1 MGAGRRTQ
9 TVAVT
14 APSGSGSGGGN
25 LGPPRQ
31 RNLGKGELGAVIF
44 GCTNATMAECLNQN
58 LFGLPLQHFRYVKHI
73 EAGMP
78 LFLFNYVGRTMH
90 GIFEAT
96 GDGALNIN
104 PNAWQADK
112 TSRTQFPAQVKFS
125 VRQKCSPL
133 IEAVFKEAISDNYFS
148 TTHFMFELTHTQ
160 KDHLLSLFLQ
170 NMQTPLTK
178 FPAPKS
184 TTNSSKLGTQKAVK
198 KSVEVDNDW
207 PQPTTTTTDLSSE
220 WRIKTPPKLERGLTS
235 TTAEEELENFQQLG
249 TDDEIVSADGFYK
262 YSQKYN
268 VLDLYITGSSKD
280 SAATNEP
287 SLYSTIELDKN
298 EQSHAVN
305 GVGKMSNKDLDKAA
319 RQRSILEKLQRL
331 DPSRADISQESQN
344 ITALEKK
351 QPQVLDVSSQGD
363 AQQQLPPWQTELST
377 DRNENSQI
385 NMATEITAL
394 KQEINNLRLHN
405 ERGPSSQTGNG
416 TLETSSIEVSSRTHL
431 LGGSVQKS
439 TTFLQREIYILG
451 GLADTWLESVLVY
464 SPTTNQMRDAA
475 PMLAPRSYAAASLL
489 DNNIYLYG
497 GGDGSSWSD
506 SAECYSITT
515 GRWEVCAPMSL
526 KRGSLGGATVGN
538 CIYAMG
544 GGNGLLHFNE
554 VECYEPVLGTWIPS
568 TKMLEKRFC
577 VAATELNGA
586 IYALG
591 GFNGE
596 DYLRSVERF
605 DPREGLWTQI
615 PAMGSKRG
623 SLSATVLNGKLYAL
637 GGFDGTNFL
646 NTVEIFDPRGHAW
659 MPGLSMTSKR
669 AYGAA
674 VVLDDALY
682 VLGGMEDMSQSF
694 KTSNLKIE
702 RFVEST
708 GWEDMAHDAV
718 KNRSF
723 VAAAVL

>member
-1 MGAGRRTQ
+1 MGAGRRSQ
-9 TVAVT
+9 TIAVT
-14 APSGSGSGGGN
+14 ASSGSGSGGGN

-31 RNLGKGELGAVIF
+31 RNLAKGELGAVIF
-44 GCTNATMAECLNQN
+44 GCTNSTMGECLNQN
-58 LFGLPLQHFRYVKHI
+58 LFGLPSQHFRYVKHI

-78 LFLFNYVGRTMH
+78 LFLFNYGGRTMH

-96 GDGALNIN
+96 CDGALNIN

-112 TSRTQFPAQVKFS
+112 TSRTPFPAQVKFS

-178 FPAPKS
+178 SPAPKS

-220 WRIKTPPKLERGLTS
+220 WRIKTPPKLERGVTS

-249 TDDEIVSADGFYK
+249 TEDEIVSADGFYK
-262 YSQKYN
+262 YSQKYD

-298 EQSHAVN
+298 EQSHAIN

-344 ITALEKK
+344 ISALEKK
-351 QPQVLDVSSQGD
+351 QPQVLNVSSQGD
-363 AQQQLPPWQTELST
+363 AQQQLPPWQTELSKN
-377 DRNENSQI
+377 RNENSQI

-405 ERGPSSQTGNG
+405 ERGPASQTGNG

-451 GLADTWLESVLVY
+451 GLADTWLESVLVF
-464 SPTTNQMRDAA
+464 SPATNQMRGAA

-489 DNNIYLYG
+489 DSNIYLYG

-515 GRWEVCAPMSL
+515 GRWEVCAPMRL

-682 VLGGMEDMSQSF
+682 VLGGMEDIQT
-694 KTSNLKIE
+694 KWWIVQIE
-702 RFVEST
+702 RFVESR
-708 GWEDMAHDAV
+708 GWEDVAHDAV

>member
-14 APSGSGSGGGN
+14 ASSGSGGGGGN

-44 GCTNATMAECLNQN
+44 GCTNVTMSECLSQN
-58 LFGLPLQHFRYVKHI
+58 LFGLPSQHFRYVKHI

-78 LFLFNYVGRTMH
+78 LFLFNYGERKMH

-104 PNAWQADK
+104 PNAWQTDK

-125 VRQKCSPL
+125 VRQICSPL
-133 IEAVFKEAISDNYFS
+133 MEAVFKEAISDNYFS

-178 FPAPKS
+178 SPAPKS

-220 WRIKTPPKLERGLTS
+220 WRIKTPPKLERGVTS

-249 TDDEIVSADGFYK
+249 TEDEIVSADGFYK

-280 SAATNEP
+280 SAAKKEP
-287 SLYSTIELDKN
+287 SLYSTIELDKK

-344 ITALEKK
+344 ISALEKK

-363 AQQQLPPWQTELST
+363 AQQQLPPWQTELSE
-377 DRNENSQI
+377 DRNENSQVKNLGTLSGLSVVSNGVAVAVTPMKMVADWERLARDRILKEQALLKEDREKIWVTVSAFDMNVATALKRNLEVSAAAIAQIRQDGMDLHRLMAEVRAIIEKQVEQQKTFEKMVIANGILESTQI

-464 SPTTNQMRDAA
+464 SPATNQMRGAA

-489 DNNIYLYG
+489 DSNIYLYG

-515 GRWEVCAPMSL
+515 GRWEVCAPMRL

-568 TKMLEKRFC
+568 TKMLEKVC
-577 VAATELNGA
+577 HE
-586 IYALG
+586 IS
-591 GFNGE
+591 
-596 DYLRSVERF
+596 YL
-605 DPREGLWTQI
+605 
-615 PAMGSKRG
+615 
-623 SLSATVLNGKLYAL
+623 VLMQLRVCTYTKVILCGCQ
-637 GGFDGTNFL
+637 
-646 NTVEIFDPRGHAW
+646 V
-659 MPGLSMTSKR
+659 
-669 AYGAA
+669 
-674 VVLDDALY
+674 
-682 VLGGMEDMSQSF
+682 
-694 KTSNLKIE
+694 
-702 RFVEST
+702 
-708 GWEDMAHDAV
+708 
-718 KNRSF
+718 
-723 VAAAVL
+723 